1 MTNFYTNVIQ
11 KDPRFATTDAV
22 TDPALLEPRFRA
34 AISAI
39 IADAAALGHRLKIG
53 ETYRSVQH
61 QQWLFAKGRTKLR
74 NVGVHH
80 YGLAADLLMID
91 AAGHY
96 DPVGEHYAFLVDL
109 AKKHP
114 LPWGPMISGIDW
126 GTPPASAHT
135 FNDWDHLQGVTIAQQ
150 PALFAGTWYPQEM

>member
-1 MTNFYTNVIQ
+1 MSNFFTEVIQ
-11 KDPRFATTDAV
+11 RDPRYKSPNACHDT
-22 TDPALLEPRFRA
+22 ALLEPRFRA
-34 AISAI
+34 AIEAI
-39 IADAAALGHRLKIG
+39 VLDAARMGHRMQIG

-80 YGLAADLLMID
+80 FGLACDLLMSHPD
-91 AAGHY
+91 GSY

-109 AKKHP
+109 AKAHP

-135 FNDWDHLQGVTIAQQ
+135 FNDWDHLQGVTIPQQ
-150 PALFAGTWYPQEM
+150 PALFAGTWYPG